1 MSSAV
6 CKNTEITVASVA
18 LDDSRIKIPFML
30 RLVLLSRLQTGWT
43 GSSESEVGQM
53 EVSRGSDQLA
63 GGPPSIPL
71 LERHWSQ
78 QSGNLLSSQAC
89 SFTSDE
95 TCYQGELFFFF
106 FDCGKFC
113 NDRLHPLLWGEGLG
127 LCGCTALGVSP
138 VLLLI
143 C

>member
-1 MSSAV
+1 
-6 CKNTEITVASVA
+6 
-18 LDDSRIKIPFML
+18 ML

-106 FDCGKFC
+106 LTVGNSAMIVSIHCFGV
-113 NDRLHPLLWGEGLG
+113 RVLG
-127 LCGCTALGVSP
+127 FAAAQPWV
-138 VLLLI
+138 
-143 C
+143 